1 MKSNVSFNAG
11 NLILIDKVDQ
21 AFKFFDSIFGELEGK
36 TKHLK
41 ESAKAFINN
50 RLDKCIS
57 IKQILEI
64 YPEELFLELG
74 FKEKPKGRTFYR
86 DLERIGMSCLLIIEN
101 YQSLLKKNKLV
112 SDIQFP
118 DFSSSY
124 FEGNKAELG
133 TLGYS
138 RDGKPG
144 KKQVAFGIQVG
155 ENKVPTALTIQ
166 KGNVQEK
173 KYFKFML
180 KMSEKILEK
189 KSLLVFDCGGNSKE
203 NKQKIKDK
211 GFDYLTLRPRHKDI
225 YKKYIVKYRES
236 KKEVMYVNG
245 VKYKCVKIVE
255 KDEVKYIFHSKTL
268 YKKLK
273 KTRNKRFKKE
283 LEKNNKLLSKIKNGK
298 ELKRLIS
305 GEGEIIVKGELQKN
319 LHESDNPFI
328 TGLEGFF
335 ILESSVDMESY
346 VALKTYKDRDKSE
359 KLIRSMKEGCELRP
373 INHYSK
379 NAIIGYLVIVFLT
392 NCLISLTHILNKET
406 VDKNLKL
413 LKKKLNNVTV
423 TVIYDKSVFKFS
435 VLSNITPEIHDI
447 LGDSL
452 KKYRDKP
459 PDWV

>member
-21 AFKFFDSIFGELEGK
+21 AFKFFDSVFGGMEGK
-36 TKHLK
+36 TKHLIQ
-41 ESAKAFINN
+41 SAKSLVNN
-50 RLDKCIS
+50 RLDKCVS
-57 IKQILEI
+57 IKQLTEM

-74 FKEKPKGRTFYR
+74 FKEKPKGRTLYR
-86 DLERIGMSCLLIIEN
+86 DIERVGIRYPLIIAN
-101 YQSLLKKNKLV
+101 YQNLLKKNNLV

-133 TLGYS
+133 SLGYS

-144 KKQVAFGIQVG
+144 KKQVTFGIQIG

-166 KGNVQEK
+166 KGNVQDK
-173 KYFKFML
+173 KHFKFML

-225 YKKYIVKYRES
+225 YKKYIAKYRES

-255 KDEVKYIFHSKTL
+255 KNEVKYIFHSKNL

-273 KTRNKRFKKE
+273 KTRNKKFKKE
-283 LEKNNKLLSKIKNGK
+283 LEKNNKLLSKIKKGK

-305 GEGEIIVKGELQKN
+305 GEGDIIIKGKLEKKLFN
-319 LHESDNPFI
+319 SENPFI

-335 ILESSVDMESY
+335 ILESSLDLESY
-346 VALKTYKDRDKSE
+346 LALKIYKDRDKSE
-359 KLIRSMKEGCELRP
+359 KLIRSMKEGTELRP

-413 LKKKLNNVTV
+413 LKKKLNSVTV
-423 TVIYDKSVFKFS
+423 TVVYDKSVFKFS
-435 VLSNITPEIHDI
+435 VLSNITLEIHGI

-452 KKYRDKP
+452 KKYREKP